1 MHSLL
6 HHRLKKSNEFDPY
19 LHGEVKVC
27 ERLEKKMK
35 QSNTIT
41 QSVRD
46 ASLITSTFI
55 SREVSI
61 AVLASVPGVPVFNAL
76 NGTSLLFSRATT
88 TMQKLFKIFAIK
100 K

>member
-19 LHGEVKVC
+19 LHGQVKVC

-61 AVLASVPGVPVFNAL
+61 AVLASVPGVPVL